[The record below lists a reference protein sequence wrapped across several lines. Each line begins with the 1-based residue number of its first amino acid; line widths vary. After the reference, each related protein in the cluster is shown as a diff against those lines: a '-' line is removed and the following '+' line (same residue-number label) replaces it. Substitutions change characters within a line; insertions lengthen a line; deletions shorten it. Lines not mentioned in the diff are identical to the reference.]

1 MSDDG
6 STSDDRPR
14 EGGTMGMTS
23 LERVMTTIRHGIPD
37 RVPVDLHNFLP
48 AVHHAGLPLGAA
60 FQDGEVIAESQLGY
74 WRDFGHDMLL
84 VENGVIAEAQACGCE
99 AEYPDDRPP
108 DLLTH
113 ILADS
118 LERVADLE
126 VPDPFTTHPMCEV
139 IKAVR
144 ILAREVGDR
153 VFIMGR
159 ADQGPAAL
167 YGALRGY
174 EQFILDLKLDEQP
187 ELVRQT
193 LDYCTRVHRR
203 YAEALREAGAHGT
216 SMGGMGVDLIGP
228 ALHRSFCHPYSR
240 EVIEA
245 VGSPEFPYSLHICG
259 DATLILADMVATGAQ
274 VLELDHK
281 TDMHAAKA
289 AVRGRTTILGNVNP
303 VVLWGGAPSEV
314 DALAREAIE
323 FLAPGG
329 EFILGP
335 GCALSL
341 DTPDD
346 NVHAL
351 IESARKHGR
360 YRPDGSLAPAAS

>member
-1 MSDDG
+1 MS
-6 STSDDRPR
+6 
-14 EGGTMGMTS
+14 MTP
-23 LERVMTTIRHGIPD
+23 LERVIATIDHRIPD

-48 AVHHAGLPLGAA
+48 AVRHSGLPLDEAL
-60 FQDGEVIAESQLGY
+60 QDGEMIAESQMQY
-74 WRDFGHDMLL
+74 WKDFGHDMLL
-84 VENGVIAEAQACGCE
+84 VENGVVAEAQACGCE
-99 AEYPDDRPP
+99 AEYRPDQPP

-113 ILADS
+113 ILAGG
-118 LERVADLE
+118 LERVAELE

-144 ILAREVGDR
+144 ILSRELGDR

-174 EQFILDLKLDEQP
+174 EQFIVDLELDEQP

-203 YAEALREAGAHGT
+203 YAQALREAGAHGT
-216 SMGGMGVDLIGP
+216 SMGGAGVDLIGP
-228 ALHRSFCHPYSR
+228 RLHRTFCHPYSR
-240 EVIEA
+240 DVIQD
-245 VGSPEFPYSLHICG
+245 VGSPSFPYALHICG
-259 DATLILADMVATGAQ
+259 DATLILSDMVATGAQ
-274 VLELDHK
+274 ILELDSK
-281 TDMHAAKA
+281 TDKRAAKD
-289 AVRGRTTILGNVNP
+289 AVRGRSTFLGPIDP
-303 VVLWGGAPSEV
+303 VVIWGGQPADVE
-314 DALAREAIE
+314 AAARDAIE
-323 FLAPGG
+323 ILAPGG
-329 EFILGP
+329 GFILGP

-351 IESARKHGR
+351 IETTRRHGV
-360 YRPDGSLAPAAS
+360 YAADGTLAPIAS